1 MTCFP
6 HTSLSLLR
14 ASLSFFFL
22 TFQRNAFIYL
32 QGLGKGKKAL
42 EKGNCKIL
50 VFGKSPARWQVLACP
65 GWRFALAG
73 GYFPGVRTGL
83 PASLSR
89 FPLGPRDW
97 PSRLLSSQ
105 SARPLRQLLVLQDFI
120 IAEDFLWGWLV
131 PCTAWNSTVRARGVE
146 GAVDQAVLQ
155 DSVVGRAGGEGRGR
169 AYLRLPGLQLVVDG
183 DVVSAALKAAL
194 AAVPPG
200 RQGLR
205 GLHADPAELLKQLAG
220 RLLASGA
227 LQGELRG
234 VHSPLAPGCGCS
246 PPRVSEWRH
255 WWGGHTCCPA
265 HWCSGCISLRR
276 SGQVQAYAWSS
287 AAGGMQTHRRWP
299 NFPPP
304 IRNAW
309 LLCRDHVGF
318 LGGPSHEPRCFA
330 VPGPLF
336 DLRELVDQEDALSL
350 GFATGFHDP
359 GTRGAFPEPLHE
371 QVVVG
376 GQHVGD
382 GDTVQVEVRPA
393 FALLRQ
399 RAPFLRQLLLYL
411 SMLFAIRS
419 SRVSSC
425 GSGNGWLF
433 GHLRA
438 SGQSWR

>member
-1 MTCFP
+1 M
-6 HTSLSLLR
+6 
-14 ASLSFFFL
+14 
-22 TFQRNAFIYL
+22 
-32 QGLGKGKKAL
+32 
-42 EKGNCKIL
+42 
-50 VFGKSPARWQVLACP
+50 
-65 GWRFALAG
+65 
-73 GYFPGVRTGL
+73 
-83 PASLSR
+83 
-89 FPLGPRDW
+89 
-97 PSRLLSSQ
+97 
-105 SARPLRQLLVLQDFI
+105 
-120 IAEDFLWGWLV
+120 
-131 PCTAWNSTVRARGVE
+131 
-146 GAVDQAVLQ
+146 LQ

-169 AYLRLPGLQLVVDG
+169 AYLRPPGLQLVVDG

-205 GLHADPAELLKQLAG
+205 GLHADPASSSSSSLV
-220 RLLASGA
+220 ASSPRVLSRESCGVCT
-227 LQGELRG
+227 
-234 VHSPLAPGCGCS
+234 VHSPPDVVVALPGFLNGDTGEADTHAVQLTGA
-246 PPRVSEWRH
+246 R
-255 WWGGHTCCPA
+255 
-265 HWCSGCISLRR
+265 GCISLRR

-287 AAGGMQTHRRWP
+287 AAGGMQTHRRRP

-304 IRNAW
+304 IRNVW
-309 LLCRDHVGF
+309 LLCRDHIGF

-399 RAPFLRQLLLYL
+399 RAPFLLQLLLYL

-419 SRVSSC
+419 SRVSS
-425 GSGNGWLF
+425 
-433 GHLRA
+433 
-438 SGQSWR
+438 